1 MTEFIHALYFTV
13 LVIPTMV
20 WMFLSLILKKNKLQ
34 WIATIVLFSLL
45 YYNVVSYYDIN
56 VFKWDWL

>member
-1 MTEFIHALYFTV
+1 MIEFIHALYFTV

-34 WIATIVLFSLL
+34 WIATIILFSLL
-45 YYNVVSYYDIN
+45 YYNVVTYYDIN